1 MKCVHSVS
9 RSSNLIATKI
19 NESIVTLADDLTES
33 TIIFDDLPDPTNG
46 TKWIPNHYRGLR
58 WTNISCMNQSYAVAK
73 FPRSEYATAFISGS
87 SSYIAFFNEEASIT
101 VENPNETFT
110 ISSVSAC
117 AAWNDDLQLTIKG
130 YQNSR
135 EMNRHTATLLFG
147 KLQFILLRWNNI
159 DKITFKPS
167 GGTAHSGSGG
177 NAGPHV
183 VLTQITI
190 EAPS

>member
-1 MKCVHSVS
+1 MKCLQSVS

-19 NESIVTLADDLTES
+19 NESIVTLAKALTES
-33 TIIFDDLPDPTNG
+33 RINFDNLPDLTSN

-58 WTNISCMNQSYAVAK
+58 WTNISYMNQSCAVDRY
-73 FPRSEYATAFISGS
+73 PRSGYVTAFISGS

-147 KLQFILLRWNNI
+147 KLQFILLRWNNV

-167 GGTAHSGSGG
+167 GGTAHSGSGR
-177 NAGPHV
+177 NANLHV

-190 EAPS
+190 GAPS